1 MEEEEFDDDAAPVA
15 APPPAEPAF
24 YYADAGKPA
33 LGPCTVAQLRVL
45 WISGHI
51 SKATSLWR
59 EGMPAWLLLVDIPEV
74 YGALSALKQPPTAG
88 ADVWYY
94 TDASNRQR
102 GVTAEQMGVLLKRG
116 EVDGLTSVW
125 REGMSA
131 WAELGSVPELRGQ
144 LRQGDDDDDD
154 DDDDERLANMERLA
168 AQMAYDPDA
177 EVYAAGSRSST
188 APVGAS
194 AGSSAGASSATAGT
208 AGGAGGASAAPKRVR
223 SKSKKGFV
231 KKGGAN
237 AYVSGLPDD
246 VTVDEVVE
254 CFKVA
259 GVLKTDPGSGEARV
273 KLYTDSASGGLK
285 GDALVSFLKPESVA
299 LAVTL
304 RDGFELRPGCVLKV
318 QPAKFEKRDGEAA
331 GSNGGAGGGASGG
344 GGRRMGKEEQ
354 AARKKQ
360 RLLERKALSEWEAGL
375 SGTGKRNATVVITG
389 LFDAV
394 AIAAAAAE
402 DDGGAAFY
410 ENLKQDV
417 EVECRKAGVVDK
429 VTVFQGSERGAA
441 AIKFKIADDAER
453 CAAMLDERTFGQAVI
468 RCEVYDGVTDYR
480 AASLR
485 EASAAG
491 GSASAGPAGG
501 GSSSGGGAAGNE
513 AAGEEDEEAKLDAF
527 GDWLEAD
534 STDEDVG
541 PEED

>member
-194 AGSSAGASSATAGT
+194 AGSSAGASAGASSATAGT

-318 QPAKFEKRDGEAA
+318 QPAKFEKRDGADA
-331 GSNGGAGGGASGG
+331 AGGGAS
-344 GGRRMGKEEQ
+344 RRGLGKEELQ
-354 AARKKQ
+354 QRKKQ
-360 RLLERKALSEWEAGL
+360 RMLEQKALSEWEAGL
-375 SGTGKRNATVVITG
+375 SGTGRRTATVVLTG
-389 LFDAV
+389 LFDADT
-394 AIAAAAAE
+394 AAQAAAE

-410 ENLKQDV
+410 ANLKQDV
-417 EVECRKAGVVDK
+417 EVECRKAGTVEK
-429 VTVFQGSERGAA
+429 VTVFEASPRGAVA
-441 AIKFKIADDAER
+441 VKFKLADDAER
-453 CAAMLDERTFGQAVI
+453 CAAMLDERPFGTITI

-480 AASLR
+480 APQKRAQPAS
-485 EASAAG
+485 
-491 GSASAGPAGG
+491 
-501 GSSSGGGAAGNE
+501 GGAASSAEPE
-513 AAGEEDEEAKLDAF
+513 AGGAAAKAGGAVVLDEEEAIDAF

-534 STDEDVG
+534 STDSELGD
-541 PEED
+541 EEDGG